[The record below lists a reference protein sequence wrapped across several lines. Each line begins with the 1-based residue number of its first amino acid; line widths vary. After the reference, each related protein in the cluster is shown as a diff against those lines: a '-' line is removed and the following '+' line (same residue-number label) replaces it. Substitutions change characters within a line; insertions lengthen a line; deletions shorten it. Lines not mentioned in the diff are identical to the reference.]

1 MLPPGTSRV
10 LGSLDCAAGYDGVA
24 LQPRRPVVSSPASP
38 SQPAPQVQPKSQPT
52 PRPPRPLG
60 ATVGCAEEG
69 ATLDVGGSEA
79 AVVELDVYRGSV
91 GLDVDLLD
99 GGELDPGDRAARSH
113 T

>member
-1 MLPPGTSRV
+1 MA
-10 LGSLDCAAGYDGVA
+10 LGGVHIHTYMIHIA
-24 LQPRRPVVSSPASP
+24 CILWPWLKLARIQSHPWAV
-38 SQPAPQVQPKSQPT
+38 
-52 PRPPRPLG
+52 
-60 ATVGCAEEG
+60 
-69 ATLDVGGSEA
+69 SEA